1 MLIENHFVY
10 RNNDVNNSSLEN
22 NYSLN
27 ALGDNEQM
35 ARRKKE
41 RIIPN
46 PSSSH

>member
-22 NYSLN
+22 SYSSN
-27 ALGDNEQM
+27 VLGDNEQM
-35 ARRKKE
+35 ARRQKK

-46 PSSSH
+46 PFSPQ